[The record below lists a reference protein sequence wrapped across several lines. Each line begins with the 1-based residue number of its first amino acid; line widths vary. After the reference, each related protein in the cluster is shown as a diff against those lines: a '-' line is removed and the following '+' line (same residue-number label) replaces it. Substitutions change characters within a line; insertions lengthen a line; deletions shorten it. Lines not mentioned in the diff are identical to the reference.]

1 MKILFVA
8 ATYGEVAPLLQ
19 YLGLREEPIQNHT
32 PFQYRHFDI
41 EVLITGAGMVHTTFH
56 LSRLLFQKN
65 YDLAINL
72 GIAGSFDKKLHIGE
86 IVRIQSQVFGDLGAE
101 DKNSFI
107 PIAEMVFFDE
117 NQFPYQNGMLFSG
130 EEKVS
135 DKGAA
140 YFPILKNLT
149 IVSSITVNRVLG
161 KKSSIDQVKKIF
173 NPDIESMEGA
183 AFFYACLM
191 SKQDFVE
198 LRAISNYV
206 EVRNKSNWNI
216 PLAVKNLNQLLIEMV
231 ES

>member
-19 YLGLREEPIQNHT
+19 YLGVNKEPAQNCVQL
-32 PFQYRHFDI
+32 QYRHFDI

-65 YDLAINL
+65 YDLAINV
-72 GIAGSFDKKLHIGE
+72 GIAGSFDKKLDIGD
-86 IVRIQSQVFGDLGAE
+86 VVCVQSQIFGDLGAE
-101 DKNSFI
+101 DKDSFI

-117 NQFPYQNGMLFSG
+117 NQFPYQNGVLFGG
-130 EEKVS
+130 EEKAISKSVVF
-135 DKGAA
+135 
-140 YFPILKNLT
+140 FPILKKLAL
-149 IVSSITVNRVLG
+149 VSSITVNRVLG
-161 KKSSIDQVKKIF
+161 KKSSIEEVKKIF
-173 NPDIESMEGA
+173 NPNIESMEGA

-206 EVRNKSNWNI
+206 EIRNKANWNI
-216 PLAVKNLNQLLIEMV
+216 PLAVKSLNQLLIKMV